1 MTRGFIVRTL
11 GAALAAFLLTAVSTV
26 HAQHDLDPKLTGVL
40 VVSVVNGTPDGH
52 SPVGD
57 SVTVKII
64 RHEELFDTLQGTVGD
79 DGKAVFTAV
88 PLGEHLIATL
98 VCRHEQV
105 VFGGRNIAL
114 TPSQTHLTT
123 QVRVYDV
130 STDNST
136 LLVTSHHISI
146 KRIEGGIDVFEYMR
160 LKNPTHR
167 AITADTDSAG
177 NKTPV
182 MRIILPRGYRDFTSQ
197 SYFITHALTFTE
209 QGFTD
214 SMAVAP
220 GEYDLKIS
228 YTLDVTTEQ
237 MEFVKQFSFPTDSIV
252 LLAALPDAEVKGLG
266 SATDFV
272 MSDGQ
277 AGKYYS
283 LGPYG
288 SGDELKFQ
296 LSGFVLPKADRSWI
310 IIAVVFSHIAMLVI
324 WRMRRQNKAKSQLLR

>member
-26 HAQHDLDPKLTGVL
+26 HAQHDLDPKLTAVL

-64 RHEELFDTLQGTVGD
+64 RHEELFVTLEGTVGD

-130 STDNST
+130 SSDNSA
-136 LLVTSHHISI
+136 LLVSSHHISI
-146 KRIEGGIDVFEYMR
+146 KRTEGGIEVSEYMR
-160 LKNPTHR
+160 LKNPTGM
-167 AITADTDSAG
+167 AISAVADAAG
-177 NKTPV
+177 NKPPV
-182 MRIILPRGYRDFTSQ
+182 MRIILPTGYRDFASQ

-220 GEYDLKIS
+220 GEYDLKFS
-228 YTLDVTTEQ
+228 YVLDVAGEQ
-237 MEFVKQFSFPTDSIV
+237 MEFVKEFSLTTDSIQ
-252 LLAALPDAEVKGLG
+252 LFTALPNAQARGLG

-272 MSDGQ
+272 MSDGR
-277 AGKYYS
+277 AAKYYS
-283 LGPYG
+283 LGPHK
-288 SGDELKFQ
+288 SGEELRFQ
-296 LSGFVLPKADRSWI
+296 LSGFVLPKKDRTWI
-310 IIAVVFSHIAMLVI
+310 IIGVVFGHVAMLVV
-324 WRMRRQNKAKSQLLR
+324 WRLRKAKKVKT